1 MALFPLWWPDAMT
14 HTDGRTTTRR
24 LTDYAKIAITRQCKQ
39 LFELGAIKVALC
51 LARNLGKLTLFNIM
65 KLCKSYRI
73 NLENYFRITCELK
86 KNKSTYMLGHF
97 NAQFNKWWYSLQ
109 KCNKLNFP
117 AFWQSAGNLNC
128 HNASIPRIN
137 FYESDAPYHRFN
149 SKRNLLI
156 KHRWRW
162 ILMCWFLINFNFLC
176 TLNHFQNKRNI
187 WPWDHEGL
195 GLTNQ
200 PCKWRP

>member
-1 MALFPLWWPDAMT
+1 MT

-51 LARNLGKLTLFNIM
+51 LTRNLGKLTLFNIM

-97 NAQFNKWWYSLQ
+97 LM
-109 KCNKLNFP
+109 
-117 AFWQSAGNLNC
+117 
-128 HNASIPRIN
+128 
-137 FYESDAPYHRFN
+137 
-149 SKRNLLI
+149 RNLTNDI
-156 KHRWRW
+156 RFRNVTNW
-162 ILMCWFLINFNFLC
+162 ISPISPRFDKAREI
-176 TLNHFQNKRNI
+176 
-187 WPWDHEGL
+187 
-195 GLTNQ
+195 
-200 PCKWRP
+200 

>member
-1 MALFPLWWPDAMT
+1 MT

-86 KNKSTYMLGHF
+86 KNKSTYMLG
-97 NAQFNKWWYSLQ
+97 QLDI
-109 KCNKLNFP
+109 LNDDIRFRNVTNWISP
-117 AFWQSAGNLNC
+117 IS
-128 HNASIPRIN
+128 PRFDKAREI
-137 FYESDAPYHRFN
+137 
-149 SKRNLLI
+149 
-156 KHRWRW
+156 
-162 ILMCWFLINFNFLC
+162 
-176 TLNHFQNKRNI
+176 
-187 WPWDHEGL
+187 
-195 GLTNQ
+195 
-200 PCKWRP
+200 